1 MKILA
6 HPKVRKERLDI
17 CQSCKW
23 YKPQTKSCG
32 TLILGNDVSEE
43 VLAENNVTYYK
54 KEFTLCGCVMPVKTK
69 LSMAKC
75 PANKWSSA
83 LNDSDIEEIKQFL
96 KSINVTIDGKF
107 KVQRLSSEQVKTIF
121 EWMKKLKG
129 QPVEITSCG
138 KCVENAVRDLIEEI
152 K

>member
-43 VLAENNVTYYK
+43 VLAENNVTHYK
-54 KEFTLCGCVMPVKTK
+54 REFTLCGCVMPIKTK

-75 PANKWSSA
+75 PANKWTSS
-83 LNDSDIEEIKQFL
+83 LSDSDIEEIREFL
-96 KSINVTIDGKF
+96 KSISIVNGKF
-107 KVQRLSSEQVKTIF
+107 KVQRITSEQVNTIF

-129 QPVEITSCG
+129 QPVEISSCRNNVYRISL
-138 KCVENAVRDLIEEI
+138 CD
-152 K
+152 

>member
-6 HPKVRKERLDI
+6 HPKVRKERLEI

-54 KEFTLCGCVMPVKTK
+54 KEFTLCGCVMPIKTK

-75 PANKWSSA
+75 PANKWTSA
-83 LNDSDIEEIKQFL
+83 LTDEDIEEIREFL
-96 KSINVTIDGKF
+96 KSISVVNGKF
-107 KVQRLSSEQVKTIF
+107 KVQRITSEQVNTIF

-138 KCVENAVRDLIEEI
+138 KCIEDAVKSLIEEVQ
-152 K
+152 

>member
-6 HPKVRKERLDI
+6 HPKVRKERLQI

-32 TLILGNDVSEE
+32 TLILGNNVSEE
-43 VLAENNVTYYK
+43 ILAENNVTYYK

-75 PANKWSSA
+75 PANKWTSA
-83 LNDSDIEEIKQFL
+83 LTDEDINQIKEFL
-96 KSINVTIDGKF
+96 KTINVIDGKF
-107 KVQRLSSEQVKTIF
+107 KAQRITSEQVNTIF

-129 QPVEITSCG
+129 QPVEISSCG
-138 KCVENAVRDLIEEI
+138 KCIEDAVKSLIEEI
-152 K
+152 Q

>member
-6 HPKVRKERLDI
+6 HPKVRKERLEI

-23 YKPQTKSCG
+23 YKSHTKSCG
-32 TLILGNDVSEE
+32 TLIIGNDVSEE

-75 PANKWSSA
+75 PANKWTSA
-83 LNDSDIEEIKQFL
+83 LTDEDINQIKDFL
-96 KSINVTIDGKF
+96 KTINVIDGKI
-107 KVQRLSSEQVKTIF
+107 KVQRITSEQVKTIF

-138 KCVENAVRDLIEEI
+138 KCIEDAVKSLIEEI
-152 K
+152 Q

>member
-6 HPKVRKERLDI
+6 HPKVRKERLEI

-32 TLILGNDVSEE
+32 TLIIGNDVSEE

-54 KEFTLCGCVMPVKTK
+54 KEFTLCGCVMPIKTK

-75 PANKWSSA
+75 PANKWTSS
-83 LNDSDIEEIKQFL
+83 LTDSDIEEIREFL
-96 KSINVTIDGKF
+96 KSINMINGKF
-107 KVQRLSSEQVKTIF
+107 KVQRITSEQVKTIF
-121 EWMKKLKG
+121 EWLKKLKG
-129 QPVEITSCG
+129 QPVEISSCG
-138 KCVENAVRDLIEEI
+138 KCIEDAVKSLIEEVQ
-152 K
+152 

>member
-6 HPKVRKERLDI
+6 HPKVRKERLEI

-54 KEFTLCGCVMPVKTK
+54 REFTLCGCVMPIKTK

-75 PANKWSSA
+75 PANKWTSA
-83 LNDSDIEEIKQFL
+83 LTDEDIEEIREFL
-96 KSINVTIDGKF
+96 KSINIIDGKF
-107 KVQRLSSEQVKTIF
+107 KVQRITSEQVKTIF
-121 EWMKKLKG
+121 QWMRKLKG
-129 QPVEITSCG
+129 QPVEISSCT
-138 KCVENAVRDLIEEI
+138 KCIENAVKDLIEEI
-152 K
+152 Q